1 MLKII
6 VLLLIITLCIYFL
19 LREPFQNKLDSY
31 SKDSYSKDSDN
42 KDSYSKDSDNSSDN
56 DNSSDSDDND
66 SDKNTE
72 GYRESFLLEEN
83 KNRKEFIKKALVN
96 YTDTDRIATG
106 GPSAR
111 IQSIRADGN
120 N

>member
-31 SKDSYSKDSDN
+31 N
-42 KDSYSKDSDNSSDN
+42 KDSYNKDSYNKDN

-66 SDKNTE
+66 SDDSTE

>member
-19 LREPFQNKLDSY
+19 LREPFQNKLDNDN
-31 SKDSYSKDSDN
+31 KDSYN
-42 KDSYSKDSDNSSDN
+42 KDSYSKDSYNKDSYNKDN

-66 SDKNTE
+66 SDDSTE